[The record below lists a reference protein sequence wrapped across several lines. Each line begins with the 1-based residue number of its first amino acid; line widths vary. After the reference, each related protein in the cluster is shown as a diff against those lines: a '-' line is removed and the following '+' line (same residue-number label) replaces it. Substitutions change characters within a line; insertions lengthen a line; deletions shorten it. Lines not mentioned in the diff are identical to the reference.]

1 MSDILIGGVPFLAL
15 SHRDGRFVPL
25 AGVFA
30 FARRTPSGV
39 YQVLHLEMTEVIA
52 RDAGP
57 RHRRW
62 GWALSVGMNA
72 LLVHGFG
79 QAAVLP
85 QDAPL
90 DWETVT
96 WHPDAQVSFLDQDGA
111 NQADLS
117 LVVDAEPRALLYR
130 AP

>member
-15 SHRDGRFVPL
+15 SHHDGRFVRL
-25 AGVFA
+25 AGLFA
-30 FARRTPSGV
+30 FARRQPSGV
-39 YQVLHLEMTEVIA
+39 YQVLHLEMTKAIA

-57 RHRRW
+57 GHGRW
-62 GWALSVGMNA
+62 GWALSAGMNA

-79 QAAVLP
+79 QAAELP

-96 WHPDAQVSFLDQDGA
+96 WHPDAQVNFPGQDGA
-111 NQADLS
+111 SEADLS
-117 LVVDAEPRALLYR
+117 SLVSGSVAGCG
-130 AP
+130 

>member
-15 SHRDGRFVPL
+15 SHRDGRFIRL
-25 AGVFA
+25 AGLFA
-30 FARRTPSGV
+30 FARREPSGI

-57 RHRRW
+57 AHGRW
-62 GWALSVGMNA
+62 GWALSVGMNT

-79 QAAVLP
+79 QPAILA
-85 QDAPL
+85 QDPPL

-96 WHPDAQVSFLDQDGA
+96 WHPEARVNFLDDEEVSE
-111 NQADLS
+111 ADLS
-117 LVVDAEPRALLYR
+117 PLLAGDRAR
-130 AP
+130 KGR